1 MPLWGMVIDLD
12 RCTGCQACVVA
23 CKAENDV
30 PISSPEL
37 AASGRKMSWMEVITE
52 IEGEFPDVRM
62 RYIPR
67 PCMHCDNPPCTKV
80 CPTKATYRSD
90 ETGIVGQIYPRCIG
104 CRYCMNNCPYTVKY
118 FNFFAADWP
127 DETKECLNPEVS
139 LRPKGVVEKCTFCDH
154 RLIRA
159 KEEAR
164 AEGRDL
170 REGDYVPAC
179 VAACPTRAIQFG
191 DLEDPASSVA
201 RARERSRV
209 FRLMEE
215 LGTEPKV
222 YYLREGEWY
231 GGSKA

>member
-12 RCTGCQACVVA
+12 KCTGCQACVVA

-30 PISSPEL
+30 PFSSPEL
-37 AASGRKMSWMEVITE
+37 SAAGRKMSWMEVITE

-67 PCMHCDNPPCTKV
+67 PCMHCDRPPCTKV
-80 CPTKATYRSD
+80 CPTKATYRSW
-90 ETGIVGQIYPRCIG
+90 ENGIVGQIYPRCIG

-118 FNFFAADWP
+118 FNFFAPEWP
-127 DETKECLNPEVS
+127 DEMKECLNPEVS

-159 KEEAR
+159 KEQAR
-164 AEGRDL
+164 AEGRELQDG
-170 REGDYVPAC
+170 EYMPAC
-179 VAACPTRAIQFG
+179 AAVCPTRAIEFG
-191 DLEDPASSVA
+191 DLEDPTSRVA
-201 RARERSRV
+201 RARESARA

-215 LGTEPKV
+215 LGVEPKV